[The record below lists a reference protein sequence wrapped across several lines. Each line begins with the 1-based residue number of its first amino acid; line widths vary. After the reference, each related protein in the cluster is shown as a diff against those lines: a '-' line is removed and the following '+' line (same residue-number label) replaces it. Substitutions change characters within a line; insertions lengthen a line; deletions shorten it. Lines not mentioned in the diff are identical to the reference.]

1 MLKRFKRS
9 QEGSAVMKIFVG
21 DLRSDERA
29 LVVGGLKRWA
39 LHMDL
44 ALEFTDQ
51 RKGCD
56 LAMVDADQSQ
66 NVMALVDVEHAAK
79 AAFVDVEHAAK
90 AAFAHERVI
99 SIGQAKIPGADAHLN
114 RPVRGF
120 QLAAAVIEI
129 MEKRQNA
136 GGSRSALNF
145 LHVLAA

>member
-1 MLKRFKRS
+1 
-9 QEGSAVMKIFVG
+9 MKIFVG

-51 RKGCD
+51 RTGCD

-66 NVMALVDVEHAAK
+66 TVMALVDGEPAAK
-79 AAFVDVEHAAK
+79 AALVDVEPAAK
-90 AAFAHERVI
+90 AALVDVEPAAKAAIAHERVI
-99 SIGQAKIPGADAHLN
+99 SIGKAKIAGADAHLN

-129 MEKRQNA
+129 MEKRLNA
-136 GGSRSALNF
+136 GGGRATLNF

>member
-1 MLKRFKRS
+1 
-9 QEGSAVMKIFVG
+9 MKIFVG

-51 RKGCD
+51 RTGCD

-66 NVMALVDVEHAAK
+66 TVMALVDVEPAAK
-79 AAFVDVEHAAK
+79 AALT
-90 AAFAHERVI
+90 HERVI
-99 SIGQAKIPGADAHLN
+99 SIGKAKIAGADAHLN

-129 MEKRQNA
+129 MEKRLNA
-136 GGSRSALNF
+136 GGGRATLNF

>member
-1 MLKRFKRS
+1 
-9 QEGSAVMKIFVG
+9 MKIFVG

-56 LAMVDADQSQ
+56 LVMVDADQNP
-66 NVMALVDVEHAAK
+66 NVMT
-79 AAFVDVEHAAK
+79 
-90 AAFAHERVI
+90 FAHERVI
-99 SIGQAKIPGADAHLN
+99 SIGQAKIYGADAHLN

-129 MEKRQNA
+129 MEKCPDA
-136 GGSRSALNF
+136 GSSRSTLNF